1 MIEKRSRRQLVAGCL
16 LVLAAAGAAE
26 AQDRT
31 RVAVLDFENATS
43 NRIFGDK
50 LGEAAADE
58 LTTQLVKSGAFT
70 VIERRQ
76 IAAILEEQRAGMSGA
91 IDPATAA
98 AIGKVLGA
106 QFILLGS
113 ITQFSVD
120 EKSGGIGR
128 LGIAASYS
136 EAESRLDVRVVN
148 TTTAEIAAVAEGSGR
163 KRFGGAAFKDVR
175 LERDFDAGLAQE
187 ALRPAVENAVRT
199 LVEGRAQLAAAAPV
213 VALGSVVGDRDG
225 SIYIDRGQNAGMQ
238 VGQRLDVVRVID
250 VIRDA
255 AGNVLD
261 EVTEKVGVVE
271 ITRVLSQSSIA
282 TLVEGEAKEGD
293 RVQAQN

>member
-1 MIEKRSRRQLVAGCL
+1 MTLANRTRRVLVAAL
-16 LVLAAAGAAE
+16 LSALGWTPAA

-58 LTTQLVKSGAFT
+58 LTTQLVRSGAFT

-98 AIGKVLGA
+98 RIGKVLGV
-106 QFILLGS
+106 QFVLLGS

-128 LGIAASYS
+128 LGLSASYS
-136 EAESRLDVRVVN
+136 EAESRLDVRIVN
-148 TTTAEIAAVAEGSGR
+148 TTTAEIVSVADGEGR
-163 KRFGGAAFKDVR
+163 KRFGGAVFKDVR

-187 ALRPAVENAVRT
+187 ALRPAVENAVAAIVAERAL
-199 LVEGRAQLAAAAPV
+199 LVANAPDV
-213 VALGSVVGDRDG
+213 PLGNVVGDREG
-225 SIYIDRGQNAGMQ
+225 SIYIDRGQNVGMQ
-238 VGQRLDVVRVID
+238 VGQKLDVMRVLD
-250 VIRDA
+250 VIRDG

-282 TLVEGEAKEGD
+282 TLIEGEAKEGD
-293 RVQAQN
+293 RVKAQS

>member
-1 MIEKRSRRQLVAGCL
+1 MTLANRTRRVLVAAILSALG
-16 LVLAAAGAAE
+16 GTSAE

-58 LTTQLVKSGAFT
+58 LTTQLVRSGAFT

-98 AIGKVLGA
+98 RIGKVLGV
-106 QFILLGS
+106 QFVVMGS

-120 EKSGGIGR
+120 EKSGGVGR
-128 LGIAASYS
+128 LGLSASYS
-136 EAESRLDVRVVN
+136 EAESRLDVRIVN
-148 TTTAEIAAVAEGSGR
+148 TTTAEIVSVAEGEGR
-163 KRFGGAAFKDVR
+163 KRFGGAVFKDVR

-187 ALRPAVENAVRT
+187 ALRPAVENAVEAI
-199 LVEGRAQLAAAAPV
+199 VADRAQLVANAPDV
-213 VALGSVVGDRDG
+213 PLGNVVGDREG
-225 SIYIDRGQNAGMQ
+225 AIYIDRGQNAGMQ
-238 VGQRLDVVRVID
+238 VGQKLDVVRVLD
-250 VIRDA
+250 VIRDG

-282 TLVEGEAKEGD
+282 TLIEGEAKEGD
-293 RVQAQN
+293 RVKAQG